1 MEPPERQRSQPEE
14 PPTRPPSLSSAPRVS
29 SQSTLRDTLLKSRHM
44 SAALGL
50 LEEELLFALVRS
62 EEDGVPPGRLSPSRA
77 PDGGVRVGH
86 GALMAR

>member
-1 MEPPERQRSQPEE
+1 
-14 PPTRPPSLSSAPRVS
+14 
-29 SQSTLRDTLLKSRHM
+29 M